1 MLRLS
6 NMEVR
11 ESMHVEAGIAIV
23 GMSCRFPGDAAS
35 LESFWELLI
44 QGRSSWSETP
54 SERWHAGAYYHPS
67 GERKGTVSLYPRANL
82 PETQRTQT
90 STKGGHFL
98 SGNIAHFDAP
108 FFAITPS
115 EAKTMDPQQRMLLE
129 VTYEAFENG
138 EWRSCAIQ
146 QDACLR

>member
-1 MLRLS
+1 
-6 NMEVR
+6 METP
-11 ESMHVEAGIAIV
+11 ESMHAEAGIAII
-23 GMSCRFPGDAAS
+23 GMSSRFPGDAAS

-44 QGRSSWSETP
+44 QGRSSWSEIP
-54 SERWHAGAYYHPS
+54 PERWHAGAYYHPS
-67 GERKGTVSLYPRANL
+67 GERKGTVSCYPQADL

-90 STKGGHFL
+90 SIKGGHFL
-98 SGNIAHFDAP
+98 SGNVAHFDAP

-138 EWRSCAIQ
+138 E
-146 QDACLR
+146 